1 MLHAVVIKGC
11 FQDSVTLMVVSRD
24 LSANPQV
31 NRVSVMMGTPANKS
45 VFRETG
51 LWHAALDAATPNDLC
66 IVVDSEASD
75 PATADA
81 MAEAVSARLAELA
94 RGKRTAG
101 YPVARSWR
109 RAQQLLPEANIALI
123 SVAGHY
129 AHEPARQALESG
141 CHVMIFS
148 DNVSLEKEI
157 ELKTLA
163 REKGLL
169 LMGPDCGTAIVNQ
182 APLAFANR
190 IPTGAIGVV
199 GAAGTGIQ
207 EVTSQIARLGGG
219 ITHALGLGGRD
230 LSERVGGISALTAL
244 DFIAQDPA
252 SRVIVF
258 ISKPPAASVKERI
271 LATLQAIGKPAVA
284 LFLGE
289 RVIARNV
296 GNVHFTQTLD
306 ETAALAVELAGIDSR
321 LAILPDVSGT
331 TICGLYCGGTLAA
344 EAAFLLAE
352 RLAVETDAAHPD
364 GVMLHALGHR
374 IIDLGDDSY
383 TRGRP
388 HPMIDPSSRN
398 DVIAKL
404 SDDPA
409 VGVLLFDV
417 VLGYGGHL
425 DPAGELARAVGE
437 LRLARGAAAPL
448 VVIATLTGTIGDPQD
463 LAGQTR
469 ALEDAG
475 IIVAESVRAA
485 VLLAAS
491 AVSAK
496 PASAGEAPPLLRE
509 TPAVINIGLRG
520 FADDLLHNSVRVVHQ
535 QWEPAAGG
543 NERLQRLLA
552 QLN

>member
-31 NRVSVMMGTPANKS
+31 NRVSVMMGTPANKN

-306 ETAALAVELAGIDSR
+306 ETAALAVELTGIDSR

-437 LRLARGAAAPL
+437 LRLARGTAAPL

>member
-1 MLHAVVIKGC
+1 MLHAVVIKGS

-24 LSANPQV
+24 LSADPQV
-31 NRVSVMMGTPANKS
+31 NRVSVMMGTPANKV

-51 LWHAALDAATPNDLC
+51 LWHPALDAATPNDLC
-66 IVVDSEASD
+66 IVVDSNATD
-75 PATADA
+75 PATADK
-81 MAEAVSARLAELA
+81 MAEAVNARLAELA
-94 RGKRTAG
+94 RVKRTAG

-109 RAQQLLPEANIALI
+109 RALQLLPEANIALI
-123 SVAGHY
+123 SIAGDY

-157 ELKTLA
+157 ELKALA
-163 REKGLL
+163 HEKGLL
-169 LMGPDCGTAIVNQ
+169 LMGPDGGTAIVNQ

-190 IPTGAIGVV
+190 IPSGAIGVV

-230 LSERVGGISALTAL
+230 LSERVGGVSALTAL
-244 DFIAQDPA
+244 DFIARDPA
-252 SRVIVF
+252 SRVIAF
-258 ISKPPAASVKERI
+258 ISKPPAAAVKQRI
-271 LATLQAIGKPAVA
+271 LKALQAIGKPAVA
-284 LFLGE
+284 FFLGE
-289 RVIARNV
+289 RVAARNV

-306 ETAALAVELAGIDSR
+306 ETAALAVELAGIDNR
-321 LAILPDVSGT
+321 LAGLPDVAGK

-352 RLAVETDAAHPD
+352 RLGIETDAEHPK
-364 GVMLHALGHR
+364 GVMLHAHGHR
-374 IIDLGDDSY
+374 IIDLGDDAY

-398 DVIAKL
+398 DVIATL
-404 SDDPA
+404 SADA
-409 VGVLLFDV
+409 SLGVLIADI

-425 DPAGELARAVGE
+425 DPAGEFARAVVALRGVRGE
-437 LRLARGAAAPL
+437 AAPL
-448 VVIATLTGTIGDPQD
+448 VVIATITGTVDDPQD
-463 LAGQTR
+463 WAGQTR

-475 IIVAESVRAA
+475 IIIAGSVRAA
-485 VLLAAS
+485 VLLAAG

-496 PASAGEAPPLLRE
+496 PAPAGETPALLHA
-509 TPAVINIGLRG
+509 TPAVINIGLRS
-520 FADDLLHNSVRVVHQ
+520 FADDLLHNGIRVVHQ

>member
-31 NRVSVMMGTPANKS
+31 NRVSVMMGTPANKN

-475 IIVAESVRAA
+475 ITIAESVRAA

>member
-475 IIVAESVRAA
+475 ITIAESVRAA

>member
-230 LSERVGGISALTAL
+230 LSDRVGGISALTAL

-475 IIVAESVRAA
+475 ITIAESVRAA

>member
-230 LSERVGGISALTAL
+230 LSDRVGGISALTAL

-417 VLGYGGHL
+417 VLGYGGHA

-437 LRLARGAAAPL
+437 LRLARGTAAPL

>member
-31 NRVSVMMGTPANKS
+31 NRVSVMMGTPANKN

-306 ETAALAVELAGIDSR
+306 ETAALAVELTGIDSR